1 MKKALLVLS
10 SFLALTFSVNA
21 QQFFPDWYI
30 GIKGGVGETI
40 GETNWQ
46 KLLSPAAALNIGYQF
61 TPVFGLRGD
70 IAGWQAKGALPL
82 YGDIYKFNYLQGAL
96 DATFDIANL
105 FAGYKER
112 LVNPYVFVGAG
123 ANYRFNNDE
132 ANAVASHFYKDTDL
146 WDGGK
151 VSVLG
156 RAGAGIDFRLSD
168 AVTLELEAAANG
180 YSDHFNSKV
189 GDIFDYQINA
199 LAGLKFTFG
208 AAKKKAAALAA
219 AEAEAARLAAERAAA
234 EAARLA
240 AERAAAE
247 KAAADAE
254 AARLAAERAA
264 AERAAQEAAARA
276 RARAIT
282 ENVLFVIDQWKIRPS
297 EQEKIDRVVNVMK
310 QYPEAVV
317 TISAYADKQT
327 GNPRWNMTL
336 SQHRAEVVAEALKAA
351 GIAANRI
358 TTEYFG
364 DTVNPFATAPENR
377 VSVLVT
383 K

>member
-82 YGDIYKFNYLQGAL
+82 YDDVYKFNYAQAAL
-96 DATFDIANL
+96 DATFDIASL

-112 LVNPYVFVGAG
+112 VVNPYILLGAG

-132 ANAVASHFYKDTDL
+132 ANAIANHFYKDNYL

-151 VSVLG
+151 ISVLG

-168 AVTLELEAAANG
+168 AVALELEAVANG
-180 YSDHFNSKV
+180 YSDKFNSKV

-199 LAGLKFTFG
+199 LAGLKFNFG

-297 EQEKIDRVVNVMK
+297 EQEKIDRVVNIMK
-310 QYPEAVV
+310 QYLEAVV

-336 SQHRAEVVAEALKAA
+336 SQRRAEVVAEALKAA

>member
-82 YGDIYKFNYLQGAL
+82 YDDVYKFNYAQAAL
-96 DATFDIANL
+96 DATFDIASL

-112 LVNPYVFVGAG
+112 VVNPYILLGAG

-132 ANAVASHFYKDTDL
+132 ANAIANHFYKDNYL

-151 VSVLG
+151 ISVLG

-168 AVTLELEAAANG
+168 AVALELEAVANG
-180 YSDHFNSKV
+180 YSDKFNSKV

-199 LAGLKFTFG
+199 LAGLKFNFG

-297 EQEKIDRVVNVMK
+297 EQEKIYRVVNIMK

-364 DTVNPFATAPENR
+364 DTVNPFETAPENR